1 MAAALWLTSGGSP
14 ARRAV
19 PGWLGRILVALV
31 LTQAATFLARPV
43 TSYRALALGADETV
57 IGLIT
62 AAFAVI
68 PLVVAVPLGRAAD
81 RRRPVGMLAAG
92 VAILAASFLLL
103 GLAGSLAEVAL
114 WSALLGLGHLA
125 LILAA
130 QSLIAQQSEDREH
143 DRDFGLMAAAVSLG
157 QLVGPALG
165 GLVLS
170 AGAGPDG
177 SLEGATTRA
186 FLVAAGLAALALPAC
201 FGTGATG
208 AAVTRALR
216 PAGRCA
222 PTSCWVPA
230 GMFASVAIL
239 AAVDIITAY
248 LPVIGERN
256 GIGPAVV
263 GALLSL
269 RAAAS
274 ILSRL
279 LIPWMVRS
287 LGRVRLI
294 AVSAAGSAL
303 AMAVLPVPDTAAAL
317 AVVLAVAGFFLGI
330 GQPLTMSL
338 IVQAV
343 PGDAAGRRWPSAS
356 SATGS
361 ARWSPRRWPVLV
373 AGASG
378 IAAAFWLLGGLLV
391 VAAATVARQ
400 PG

>member
-1 MAAALWLTSGGSP
+1 M
-14 ARRAV
+14 
-19 PGWLGRILVALV
+19 
-31 LTQAATFLARPV
+31 
-43 TSYRALALGADETV
+43 
-57 IGLIT
+57 
-62 AAFAVI
+62 FA
-68 PLVVAVPLGRAAD
+68 G
-81 RRRPVGMLAAG
+81 G
-92 VAILAASFLLL
+92 VAILATSFLLL
-103 GLAGSLAEVAL
+103 GLAGSLAELAL

-130 QSLIAQQSEDREH
+130 QSLIAQQSEDRQH

-157 QLVGPALG
+157 QLFGPALG

-170 AGAGPDG
+170 VGAGPDG

-186 FLVAAGLAALALPAC
+186 FVVAAGLAILALPAC
-201 FGTGATG
+201 FGTGAAG
-208 AAVTRALR
+208 
-216 PAGRCA
+216 AGRDPGAGAGRPMRAADIVRA
-222 PTSCWVPA
+222 PGVPA

-279 LIPWMVRS
+279 LIPWMVRA

-303 AMAVLPVPDTAAAL
+303 AMAVLPVPDGAAAL
-317 AVVLAVAGFFLGI
+317 AVILVVAGFFLGI

-343 PGDAAGRRWPSAS
+343 PEDARGTALAIRLFGNRVGQVATPAVAG
-356 SATGS
+356 
-361 ARWSPRRWPVLV
+361 LV
-373 AGASG
+373 AGAAG

-391 VAAATVARQ
+391 VAAATVARE

>member
-1 MAAALWLTSGGSP
+1 VLL
-14 ARRAV
+14 
-19 PGWLGRILVALV
+19 LVA
-31 LTQAATFLARPV
+31 
-43 TSYRALALGADETV
+43 SY
-57 IGLIT
+57 
-62 AAFAVI
+62 
-68 PLVVAVPLGRAAD
+68 
-81 RRRPVGMLAAG
+81 
-92 VAILAASFLLL
+92 LLL
-103 GLAGSLAEVAL
+103 GLAGTLAGLAT

-130 QSLIAQQSEDREH
+130 QSLIAQQSADSEH
-143 DRDFGLMAAAVSLG
+143 DRDFGLMSAAVSLG
-157 QLVGPALG
+157 QLVGPVVG

-170 AGAGPDG
+170 AGAAG
-177 SLEGATTRA
+177 SLAGATTRA
-186 FLVAAGLAALALPAC
+186 FLVAAALGALSLPFC
-201 FGTGATG
+201 FGTGAAG
-208 AAVTRALR
+208 AGNGREPDGGRPMSARDIVRA
-216 PAGRCA
+216 PG
-222 PTSCWVPA
+222 VPA
-230 GMFASVAIL
+230 GMFASVAVL

-279 LIPWMVRS
+279 LIPWMVRA

-303 AMAVLPVPDTAAAL
+303 AMAVLPVPDRAAPL
-317 AVVLAVAGFFLGI
+317 AAILVLAGFFLGI
-330 GQPLTMSL
+330 GQPLTMSM

-343 PGDAAGRRWPSAS
+343 PDDARGTALAIRLTGNRVGQVATPAAAG
-356 SATGS
+356 
-361 ARWSPRRWPVLV
+361 LV
-373 AGASG
+373 AGAAG

-391 VAAATVARQ
+391 VAAATVARR

>member
-1 MAAALWLTSGGSP
+1 
-14 ARRAV
+14 V

-92 VAILAASFLLL
+92 VTILATSFLLL

-186 FLVAAGLAALALPAC
+186 FLVSAGLAALALPAC

-208 AAVTRALR
+208 GGRDPGAE
-216 PAGRCA
+216 AGRPMRATDIVRA
-222 PTSCWVPA
+222 PGVPA

-343 PGDAAGRRWPSAS
+343 PGDARGTALAIRLFGNRVGQVVTPAVAG
-356 SATGS
+356 
-361 ARWSPRRWPVLV
+361 LV